1 MKKYAEV
8 LGNVISLSNVKK
20 ISFDK
25 NISWYWL
32 KITYTDGTIEEFRT
46 TDYEGLLKDYENLKR
61 LLLDEEYPIITK
73 VGNNCEIHSQTSQD
87 YDDLIANIKAEAYRE
102 FADEL
107 KKFAFAIVSENAS
120 EDFGEVVEV
129 EVIENVLKELGVRE

>member
-8 LGNVISLSNVKK
+8 LGSVISLSNVKK

-32 KITYTDGTIEEFRT
+32 KITYTDSTIEEFRT
-46 TDYEGLLKDYENLKR
+46 TDKEVVKDYENLKR
-61 LLLDEEYPIITK
+61 LLLDDEYPIITK

-87 YDDLIANIKAEAYRE
+87 YDNLIANIKKEAYRE
-102 FADEL
+102 FADKL
-107 KKFAFAIVSENAS
+107 VNQQYVGRYVRLSDIYF
-120 EDFGEVVEV
+120 
-129 EVIENVLKELGVRE
+129 VLKELGVEE

>member
-32 KITYTDGTIEEFRT
+32 KIT
-46 TDYEGLLKDYENLKR
+46 
-61 LLLDEEYPIITK
+61 
-73 VGNNCEIHSQTSQD
+73 
-87 YDDLIANIKAEAYRE
+87 
-102 FADEL
+102 
-107 KKFAFAIVSENAS
+107 
-120 EDFGEVVEV
+120 
-129 EVIENVLKELGVRE
+129 

>member
-8 LGNVISLSNVKK
+8 LGYVISLSNVKK

-25 NISWYWL
+25 NNSWYWL
-32 KITYTDGTIEEFRT
+32 KITYTDSTIEEFRT
-46 TDYEGLLKDYENLKR
+46 TDKEVVKDYENLKR

-87 YDDLIANIKAEAYRE
+87 YDDLISNIKAEAYRE
-102 FADEL
+102 FADRL
-107 KKFAFAIVSENAS
+107 KKYAFINAS
-120 EDFGEVVEV
+120 EDGEEVVEV
-129 EVIENVLKELGVRE
+129 EDIENVLKELGV